1 MPRLPLLMVLRAAPV
16 LALVSFAC
24 GEASLP
30 PYEIASP
37 QKMDVPAANPAQ
49 PGIDRPSFDPK
60 GTLRW
65 EARPA
70 AVSGACPAGTP
81 MSGQKTW
88 LLAPRVD
95 EVRCGAA
102 GGPAQSSLFG
112 IDPAGIVVWRRA
124 LGFRSGEYTVDQL
137 VLGAAAEGIVLSDLT
152 VLAPATGAIVLPPKT
167 HPVGAEK
174 RPIPDV
180 ALTGAALYLPREQ
193 AFLHFAA
200 DVTLL
205 HSEGGLFRIDGRT
218 AKRELLLPVATTLLR
233 GYWRVESMA
242 LSADGK
248 NVFLGEKLAI
258 RGEGGVAFSVLD
270 LAARKVVFR
279 RTFDEDQFCSDP
291 AIVLGPH
298 GRIGFF
304 YKNDTAGK
312 RLLIEI
318 RPRGGK

>member
-1 MPRLPLLMVLRAAPV
+1 MPRLLFSVIRVAPL

-30 PYEIASP
+30 SYEIAAQ
-37 QKMDVPAANPAQ
+37 QKMDVAAANPAH
-49 PGIDRPSFDPK
+49 PTIDRPVFDSK

-65 EARPA
+65 DARPA

-81 MSGQKTW
+81 MSGQKSW

-95 EVRCGAA
+95 EVRCGAP
-102 GGPAQSSLFG
+102 GGPAQISLLG
-112 IDPAGIVVWRRA
+112 IGPAGVVVWRQA
-124 LGFRSGEYTVDQL
+124 LGFRSGEFTVDQL
-137 VLGAAAEGIVLSDLT
+137 VLGVAAEGIVLSDLT
-152 VLAPATGAIVLPPKT
+152 VLAPATGAIVVPPKT

-174 RPIPDV
+174 RPVPDV

-233 GYWRVESMA
+233 GYWRVESMV

-248 NVFLGEKLAI
+248 TVYLAEKLAI
-258 RGEGGVAFSVLD
+258 RGEGGVAFSALD
-270 LAARKVVFR
+270 LGTRKVFFR

-298 GRIGFF
+298 GRLGFS

-318 RPRGGK
+318 RPSGGK